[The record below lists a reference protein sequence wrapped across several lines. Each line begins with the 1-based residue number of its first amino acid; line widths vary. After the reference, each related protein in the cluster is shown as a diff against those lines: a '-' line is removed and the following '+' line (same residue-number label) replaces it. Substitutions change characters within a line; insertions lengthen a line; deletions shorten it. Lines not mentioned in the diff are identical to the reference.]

1 MQMNDDNGQLSESS
15 RLNDTQKLI
24 LSIMEELVKI
34 FDRMGIPYYMQ
45 GGTMLGAVRHQGFI
59 P

>member
-34 FDRMGIPYYMQ
+34 FDRMGIPY
-45 GGTMLGAVRHQGFI
+45 
-59 P
+59 